1 VHIRHRTLL
10 YASLFVVVAAFPLAA
25 QQSEHE
31 HSGQPPAQTQQ
42 GGMMG
47 MHSPAM
53 QSAMQHMQ
61 QGMSSMTGDPDVD
74 FARMM
79 IPHHQGA
86 VEMARAELEH
96 GKDPQ
101 LRQMAQKI
109 IEDQEREIATLKE
122 WLAKHPK

>member
-10 YASLFVVVAAFPLAA
+10 YASLFVVAAFPLAA
-25 QQSEHE
+25 QQAQHE
-31 HSGQPPAQTQQ
+31 HSGQPQAQTQQ
-42 GGMMG
+42 GGGMMG

-101 LRQMAQKI
+101 LRQMAQTI

-122 WLAKHPK
+122 WLARHPK

>member
-1 VHIRHRTLL
+1 
-10 YASLFVVVAAFPLAA
+10 
-25 QQSEHE
+25 
-31 HSGQPPAQTQQ
+31 
-42 GGMMG
+42 MMG